1 MAETSDF
8 QGTVKIRAKSEEV
21 VAKIIALNS
30 VAQLNAYYDTQFQ
43 DFETTRDLSPNQALK
58 DVLSKLTFEKT
69 PEGIKCKDLKIYGNG
84 RYSIRRNLS
93 WFLENLLDYDAKIPA
108 YKAMQNSIKN
118 EDFDVIIS
126 FYDVNVFDIESDIDI
141 GEIALHRKNGKN
153 TEEVLSDNSVPLTPE
168 NLITHC
174 HYEDALSPRYLA
186 EHLTDEDFYPSIPEE
201 LKDEVI
207 EVLTECDEPEEIA
220 FNLIDIFDRIERT
233 DLYNDLSK
241 YK

>member
-30 VAQLNAYYDTQFQ
+30 VAQMNAYYDTQFQ

-69 PEGIKCKDLKIYGNG
+69 PEGIECKDLKIYGNG
-84 RYSIRRNLS
+84 RYSVRNNLS

-108 YKAMQNSIKN
+108 YKTMQNSIKN

-141 GEIALHRKNGKN
+141 AEIALHRRSGQN
-153 TEEVLSDNSVPLTPE
+153 TEEELSDDSVPLTPE

-186 EHLTDEDFYPSIPEE
+186 EHLTDEDFYPSIPKE

-207 EVLTECDEPEEIA
+207 EALTECDEPEEIA
-220 FNLIDIFDRIERT
+220 FNLIDIFDRIERN
-233 DLYNDLSK
+233 DLYKELSK
-241 YK
+241 YE

>member
-1 MAETSDF
+1 MAESSDF
-8 QGTVKIRAKSEEV
+8 QGTIKIHAKNEEV
-21 VAKIIALNS
+21 IAKIITLNS

-43 DFETTRDLSPNQALK
+43 DFETTRHLSPDQALK
-58 DVLSKLTFEKT
+58 DILSKLTFEKT
-69 PEGIKCKDLKIYGNG
+69 PEGVECKDLKIYGNG

-108 YKAMQNSIKN
+108 YKAMQYSIKN

-126 FYDVNVFDIESDIDI
+126 FCDVNVFDIESDIDI

-153 TEEVLSDNSVPLTPE
+153 TEEVLSENPVPLTPE

-186 EHLTDEDFYPSIPEE
+186 EHLKEFYPTVPADLE
-201 LKDEVI
+201 KHTI

-220 FNLIDIFDRIERT
+220 FDLSDIFDRIERT

-241 YK
+241 YA